1 MLGSDAINFSNK
13 LQSFFERTKWLIL
26 GGICILMELTVRMNI
41 VGGLL
46 IVFPREDGAAY
57 AKKMEQLEG
66 LQSWI
71 VGVVQKG
78 TRSARV
84 IDKPRIIEVPMKD
97 KPDELW

>member
-1 MLGSDAINFSNK
+1 MVFVFS
-13 LQSFFERTKWLIL
+13 RV
-26 GGICILMELTVRMNI
+26 TVRTN
-41 VGGLL
+41 VAGGLL

-97 KPDELW
+97 KQDELW